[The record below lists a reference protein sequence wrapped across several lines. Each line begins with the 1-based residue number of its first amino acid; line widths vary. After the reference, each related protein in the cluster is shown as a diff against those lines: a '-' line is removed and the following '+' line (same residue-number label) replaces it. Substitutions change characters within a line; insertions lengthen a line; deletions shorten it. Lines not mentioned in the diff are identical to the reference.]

1 MSAAEALVAELS
13 KSAAGGGKGIDG
25 GDGQGQQQQQQ
36 QADAL
41 RSYALR
47 RLVRGLASPRGAARQ
62 GFATALSAVLLASS
76 EGGDKGVAVA
86 LKVLDTIDAE
96 LPSSSAAASG
106 AAEHGPSSSNNAR
119 DASLGRVFALA
130 AVARSGACARSAEIS
145 SRVAEALAE
154 VALRGKS
161 YSREAAAAALA
172 GVAGLLS
179 AEGLS
184 AAASV
189 PKSGGG
195 GGALAAIFNSR
206 DVEASDDDGGGQ
218 EEEVGSRK
226 WAPLPSNPVAA
237 SPEAALV
244 ALRLWPRL
252 PASFDCS
259 RCAFLPR
266 EEGAPRLAFLEA
278 AVY

>member
-106 AAEHGPSSSNNAR
+106 AAEHGPSSSNNAKGPSSSMGTAKSTAR
-119 DASLGRVFALA
+119 YVLRVQRGQSAGSNGMPFQSSLH
-130 AVARSGACARSAEIS
+130 
-145 SRVAEALAE
+145 
-154 VALRGKS
+154 
-161 YSREAAAAALA
+161 
-172 GVAGLLS
+172 
-179 AEGLS
+179 
-184 AAASV
+184 
-189 PKSGGG
+189 P
-195 GGALAAIFNSR
+195 
-206 DVEASDDDGGGQ
+206 
-218 EEEVGSRK
+218 
-226 WAPLPSNPVAA
+226 
-237 SPEAALV
+237 
-244 ALRLWPRL
+244 
-252 PASFDCS
+252 
-259 RCAFLPR
+259 
-266 EEGAPRLAFLEA
+266 
-278 AVY
+278 